1 MTATPSGKDLVTLTA
16 FLATPVRR
24 NPFCLP
30 ARATVYGPIAW
41 AHPLAPNLG
50 CTRSLLKRFA
60 NVGNLDEPLTKSE
73 YENRQK
79 RLPAQLF
86 AHNTQTRFAQN
97 GDARTSTRVDGVL
110 GRMLDGLSAAGASIG
125 SYSISGTS
133 PTVLEPVESIP
144 FDVLRYS
151 GVTRIDSTHA
161 ALLEPYLK
169 EMTGLASASPFAN
182 TWSSLVGEA
191 LNRTAQLADALD
203 NVTLAQTFAGTSG
216 NNLAL
221 QLEQV
226 AKLIRANQ
234 QQFHNEREAY
244 YVTIGG
250 FDNHANVI
258 DAMELLLDQV
268 DAALGSFEAE
278 MKLQGLWDN
287 VLVVESSEFARTIT
301 SNGDGSDHAWGGNYF
316 LAGGAVR
323 GGQIL
328 GQFPEDLGEEGEFNL
343 GRGRLLPTTSWEHVW
358 SAVAEW
364 FGVPESSM
372 DAVLP
377 RRGNFPGLYSAAD
390 VFSS

>member
-1 MTATPSGKDLVTLTA
+1 MSTPI
-16 FLATPVRR
+16 RNR
-24 NPFCLP
+24 NPLCWPPPIPYL
-30 ARATVYGPIAW
+30 YGPSAW
-41 AHPLAPNLG
+41 AHSRARNFR
-50 CTRSLLKRFA
+50 CTFSLEKRFA

-125 SYSISGTS
+125 SYSISGQS
-133 PTVLEPVESIP
+133 PTALVPVESTP
-144 FDVLRYS
+144 FDVLGYS
-151 GVTRIDSTHA
+151 GVTRIDTAHA
-161 ALLEPYLK
+161 ATLKPYLK

-216 NNLAL
+216 NILAM

-234 QQFHNEREAY
+234 QKFHNEREAY
-244 YVTIGG
+244 YVHLGG
-250 FDNHANVI
+250 FDVHANAI
-258 DAMELLLDQV
+258 DAMELLLDNV
-268 DAALGSFEAE
+268 DAALAGFEAE
-278 MKLQGLWDN
+278 MKLQGLWDD
-287 VLVVESSEFARTIT
+287 VLIVESSEFARTIS

-316 LAGGAVR
+316 LAGGALR

-328 GQFPEDLGEEGEFNL
+328 GQFPEDLGEEGEYNL

-358 SAVAEW
+358 SAVTEW

-377 RRGNFPGLYSAAD
+377 RRGNFADLYSAAD